1 MCVLYKIQGGPL
13 LINIQSAAH
22 VIKGAAANLM
32 CEPLRMAAYN
42 LEMIAKN
49 HPNGAPISADFI
61 SNLNSKYDELKE
73 AATRYMHFLDVNG
86 I

>member
-1 MCVLYKIQGGPL
+1 
-13 LINIQSAAH
+13 
-22 VIKGAAANLM
+22 M

-49 HPNGAPISADFI
+49 HTVGAPITADI
-61 SNLNSKYDELKE
+61 VSNLNSKYDDLKE
-73 AATRYMHFLDVNG
+73 AANRYMHFLDVNG